1 MLRGSNER
9 QAPEVSYR
17 SRLRDIGLHL
27 DAHGFHA
34 LTIVEV
40 QDGLLARA
48 SRAGSRAPELI
59 EIANGHSLSVDARPS
74 DRQAVPRKLFPQGYA
89 PFLEALGARLDVSR
103 AAAISIVEATD
114 FVVVGGI
121 QLVNDGPEGRAYEP
135 LDLLLLPN
143 DIRALLATPL
153 PRQVARPS
161 ELATDKQPAGQP
173 QAESHRAGFGDV
185 IHRLAGSLRSPVLR
199 LRD

>member
-1 MLRGSNER
+1 MPRAPHEG
-9 QAPEVSYR
+9 QQPEVSYR

-34 LTIVEV
+34 LAIIEA
-40 QDGLLARA
+40 QDGLLVRA

-59 EIANGHSLSVDARPS
+59 EVANGDGRSVDAHLPS
-74 DRQAVPRKLFPQGYA
+74 QHAVPRKLFPQGYA
-89 PFLEALGARLDVSR
+89 PFLEALGARLDVSG

-121 QLVNDGPEGRAYEP
+121 QLVNDGPDGRAYEP

-153 PRQVARPS
+153 AREVVRPNEPARAPAEQPTS
-161 ELATDKQPAGQP
+161 EAPHAAGL
-173 QAESHRAGFGDV
+173 GDV
-185 IHRLAGSLRSPVLR
+185 FHRLTAPLRSPVLR